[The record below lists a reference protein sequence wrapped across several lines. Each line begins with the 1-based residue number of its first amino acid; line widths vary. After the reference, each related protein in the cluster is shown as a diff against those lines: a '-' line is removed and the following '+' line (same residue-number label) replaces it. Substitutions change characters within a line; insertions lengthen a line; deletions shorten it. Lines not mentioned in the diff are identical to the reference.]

1 MKPVILLQ
9 TDFSLEWGAVASVK
23 GVIKRVDPALE
34 VQDLCHYIKQFDPW
48 EASLS
53 LAAVEPYWPAGTVI
67 VSVVD
72 PGVGT
77 ARRSCAALLNDGTYV
92 ITPDNGTL
100 THLKHS
106 VGIRSVRE
114 LDPKLRYGA
123 GEEVS
128 VFHGRDIYGYAAA
141 LLASGQVPFEKLGT
155 EYPAEEVVECEE
167 YGIRPVLEHLRAEG
181 FIMTGL
187 KHFGGVQFNITN
199 EEWKNCG
206 FTEGMTV
213 QVTIACGDKT
223 VFDRPVLYERSFGF
237 VPEGEPILYC
247 GSSRHLSLDLNCAN
261 LMERCGI
268 GTGKEWKVKLIL
280 HKPFQHRRKIL
291 NNP

>member
-9 TDFSLEWGAVASVK
+9 TDFSLTWGAVAAVK
-23 GVIKRVDPALE
+23 GVIKQVDPNLE
-34 VQDLCHYIKQFDPW
+34 IQDLCHDIKKFDPW

-53 LAAVEPYWPAGTVI
+53 LESVVSYWPEGTVV

-77 ARRSCAALLNDGTYV
+77 DRKACVAELKNGTYV

-106 VGIRSVRE
+106 IGIRSVRE
-114 LDPKLRYGA
+114 LDPSIRYNK

-128 VFHGRDIYGYAAA
+128 VFHGRDIFGYAAA
-141 LLASGQVPFEKLGT
+141 LLASGQKTFEQMGP
-155 EYPAEEVVECEE
+155 EYPAGEIRECEE
-167 YGIRPVLEHLRAEG
+167 YDLQPALGELSASG

-199 EEWKNCG
+199 EEWKKCG
-206 FTEGMTV
+206 FSEGESV
-213 QVTIACGDKT
+213 HVTISHGGKT
-223 VFDRPVLYERSFGF
+223 VFDTDVRYERSFGY
-237 VPEGEPILYC
+237 VPEGEPVLYC
-247 GSSRHLSLDLNCAN
+247 GSSRHLSLDLNCDN
-261 LMERCGI
+261 FMEKYGI
-268 GTGKEWKVKLIL
+268 DTGRDWTVT
-280 HKPFQHRRKIL
+280 FQKR
-291 NNP
+291 